1 MSFVWFWI
9 YSALSR
15 IFFWL
20 PVWEVALEPSSSL
33 TVACSHDSWNSSAV
47 CWLLWKPLFA
57 RPLMGGLATV
67 PGLPG
72 PGAMDSSE
80 AVWWPQPS
88 APANGRQEPLDL
100 GTWDALNSALCGPTP
115 LWWGLCWHACPCQK
129 EKKKKKRKD
138 LLLFTHWYWRDL
150 KHGTIVPLGASGVW
164 VPNPSTCSGKSQT
177 IMKSSGA
184 QLSAHIPA
192 KTVCLSFAGS
202 RLSLTIRASLFSTG
216 TVLLQGIMA
225 HFWAIIK

>member
-72 PGAMDSSE
+72 PGAMDSGE

-129 EKKKKKRKD
+129 EKKKKRKEKICSFSLTD
-138 LLLFTHWYWRDL
+138 TGEIWSMA
-150 KHGTIVPLGASGVW
+150 PLSHW
-164 VPNPSTCSGKSQT
+164 VPVGCGYLTPQRALENPR
-177 IMKSSGA
+177 
-184 QLSAHIPA
+184 QLWNRVVLSCQHTFQQRLYVSHLQAPD
-192 KTVCLSFAGS
+192 CL
-202 RLSLTIRASLFSTG
+202 
-216 TVLLQGIMA
+216 
-225 HFWAIIK
+225 